1 MGFVHSLATPVVMD
15 SLAAVRFLRLINP
28 TFGDMTWKPDE
39 VAFVLSVAYQV
50 TGGMVL
56 FLSWMFFMAARDPA
70 HYMLAYVGA
79 VIASLTALGA
89 LLIAF
94 THPEHAP
101 MLFETPMVPV
111 WTVVTSI
118 AAFGAVTDK
127 RSVGGLKKKQ

>member
-1 MGFVHSLATPVVMD
+1 
-15 SLAAVRFLRLINP
+15 
-28 TFGDMTWKPDE
+28 
-39 VAFVLSVAYQV
+39 
-50 TGGMVL
+50 
-56 FLSWMFFMAARDPA
+56 
-70 HYMLAYVGA
+70 MLAYVGA
-79 VIASLTALGA
+79 VISSLTVLGA